1 MVKLTE
7 NLNQPKEYKMVTTKE
22 LLANSKKLGR
32 DNSDVDFDSF
42 ETPRYD
48 LSQKKLSFKA
58 YAKGSK
64 DNLYKVEVAFYGV
77 EPDGLTSEELAAGKH
92 PRPKDLMDKQI
103 KVDCDCY
110 DYIFGGALKG
120 NLHNGCALYT
130 DAKLTNYKKKTDR
143 PENNPENVPYA
154 CKHIVSFIYC
164 ILEAFK

>member
-1 MVKLTE
+1 
-7 NLNQPKEYKMVTTKE
+7 MVTTKE
-22 LLANSKKLGR
+22 LLENSKKLGR
-32 DNSDVDFDSF
+32 DNSDIEFDKF

-58 YAKGSK
+58 YAKGSNNK
-64 DNLYKVEVAFYGV
+64 LYKVEVAFYGI
-77 EPDGLTSEELAAGKH
+77 EPDGLTSAELAAGKH
-92 PRPKDLMDKQI
+92 PRPKDLMEKQI

-120 NLHNGCALYT
+120 NLHNKCALYT

-143 PENNPENVPYA
+143 PENNPENIPYA

-164 ILEAFK
+164 ILEAMK